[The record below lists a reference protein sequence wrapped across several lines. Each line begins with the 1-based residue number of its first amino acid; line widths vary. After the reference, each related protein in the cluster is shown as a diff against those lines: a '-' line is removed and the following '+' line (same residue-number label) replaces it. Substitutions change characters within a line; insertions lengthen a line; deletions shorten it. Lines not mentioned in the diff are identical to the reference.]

1 MGTVSNFFH
10 KINWAPSPNNRPRMI
25 TQDDPMAVAL
35 VKGETML

>member
-10 KINWAPSPNNRPRMI
+10 KINWAPSPNRPRMI

-35 VKGETML
+35 SMRA